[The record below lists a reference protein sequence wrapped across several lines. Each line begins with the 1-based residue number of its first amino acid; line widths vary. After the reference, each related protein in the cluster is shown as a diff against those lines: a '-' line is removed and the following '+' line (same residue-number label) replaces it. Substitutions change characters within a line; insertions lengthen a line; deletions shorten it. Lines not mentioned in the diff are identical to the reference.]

1 MKKKIFISYNDKD
14 KAKVHLLKGQLAN
27 STDIDVTFVSEVTV
41 NSDKTIKELISS
53 QIDKSSMMIVM
64 LGEHWS
70 KWQEYELSIAI
81 TKGVPVVG
89 LLSNKN
95 NNIKSSIWS
104 SEGIPIVN
112 WTWNE
117 ISKILSGEAH
127 TLDYKA
133 PNVKRLDSPI
143 IQINFSKISEEL
155 TAYLLN
161 NPSAMHNISPRKFE
175 ELVAYIMEKHGYE
188 VTLTQQ
194 SRDGGIDIFAIKND
208 GFGNILTIVD
218 CKKYSETHPV
228 GIAAV
233 RGMYG
238 TLQIENASHGII
250 ATTSRFTPDA
260 YSLAQ
265 EYKYQLSLKDHAD
278 ILQWIQKTKI

>member
-1 MKKKIFISYNDKD
+1 MKKKIFISYNYKD
-14 KAKVHLLKGQLAN
+14 NAKVNLLKGQLAN
-27 STDIDVTFVSEVTV
+27 SSEIDVTFASESTVSSE
-41 NSDKTIKELISS
+41 KIKKSINN
-53 QIDKSSMMIVM
+53 QIDKSSMMLVM
-64 LGEHWS
+64 LGDQWS
-70 KWQEYELSIAI
+70 SWQEYELKAAI
-81 TKGVPVVG
+81 NKGVPVVG
-89 LLSNKN
+89 ILSNKAN
-95 NNIKSSIWS
+95 KIESTIWS
-104 SEGIPIVN
+104 TEGIPIVN
-112 WTWNE
+112 WSWAE
-117 ISKILSGEAH
+117 ISKILSGKTH
-127 TLDYKA
+127 TVEYKA
-133 PNVKRLDSPI
+133 PDVKKFESPI
-143 IQINFSKISEEL
+143 IQIDFSKISEEL
-155 TAYLLN
+155 TAYLLKK
-161 NPSAMHNISPRKFE
+161 PDVMHSISPRKFE

-218 CKKYSETHPV
+218 CKKYSATNPV

-238 TLQIENASHGII
+238 TLQIESASHGII

-278 ILQWIQKTKI
+278 ILHWIQETKI